1 VIYNVLRR
9 NKKRS
14 GMLDLNE
21 LRNART
27 GAKRLKLPNEDD
39 ADDAFYLTLGDDSML
54 RHTLA
59 TIDALHRMPN
69 LTTLVL
75 DLNGNVDAPLRDL
88 IDTFLRPNV
97 LRPNS
102 KITSVVC
109 IPNEQKEIPKLI
121 FDYLMTM
128 TDLKSFSVQ
137 FPARW
142 TSASPF
148 VGQVKDLVALRRLT
162 TLGFYSYIEPLEARG
177 SFSEMLEKGNK
188 LEAFE
193 LGLGTLMPFDSDIIE
208 CANAG
213 GIRRLTVC
221 GLQWRQV
228 ALHPYAFEEICVSK
242 ISSHYADWKAFVR
255 DCAASTT
262 LRVLDVDSFS
272 INGNESVGPELAN
285 LVSAST
291 SLRVLQ
297 YKNCSLGSE
306 EAVAIADAANG
317 NARNVLHVLDL
328 HEKDTYRHTFTFAVV
343 PILEMIAGLLM
354 STRDAI
360 RSWTQEDDLM
370 PKYRALDEFV
380 PGWRGMQVEQV
391 EQGME
396 EIMANLFNPG
406 LLNEG
411 PVWNP
416 DTTAIVA
423 ALLRTNYLF
432 VRILGMKCGDAED
445 RESNLVWDFV
455 RRAAL
460 VEFAPMNVEK
470 STSLLAEFNVQG
482 GRLASLAMG
491 AVPLANAARA
501 LLVEERRG
509 ILADRRLRSQMGAF
523 ESAAGPRNGL
533 NPLHR
538 LLHGAGDGF
547 LKARLEAFLR

>member
-1 VIYNVLRR
+1 VIYNVLR
-9 NKKRS
+9 KKKMRS
-14 GMLDLNE
+14 GMLNLE
-21 LRNART
+21 ALRKERT
-27 GAKRLKLPNEDD
+27 GEMLYELPNEYDTD
-39 ADDAFYLTLGDDSML
+39 KAFYLTLGVEYTL

-59 TIDALHRMPN
+59 TIGSLHRMPN

-75 DLNGNVDAPLRDL
+75 DLNGNVDAPLRAL
-88 IDTFLRPNV
+88 IDTFLRPN
-97 LRPNS
+97 P

-221 GLQWRQV
+221 GLQLRQV
-228 ALHPYAFEEICVSK
+228 ALHPYAFEEICVSQ
-242 ISSHYADWKAFVR
+242 ISSHYDDWQAFVR

-291 SLRVLQ
+291 SLRILR

-317 NARNVLHVLDL
+317 NARNVLYVLNL

-360 RSWTQEDDLM
+360 RSWTQEDDWK

-380 PGWRGMQVEQV
+380 PGWRGMQQ
-391 EQGME
+391 
-396 EIMANLFNPG
+396 
-406 LLNEG
+406 G

-423 ALLRTNYLF
+423 ALLRTNYLS
-432 VRILGMKCGDAED
+432 VRIPGMNGADPED

-470 STSLLAEFNVQG
+470 STSLLAEFHVQG